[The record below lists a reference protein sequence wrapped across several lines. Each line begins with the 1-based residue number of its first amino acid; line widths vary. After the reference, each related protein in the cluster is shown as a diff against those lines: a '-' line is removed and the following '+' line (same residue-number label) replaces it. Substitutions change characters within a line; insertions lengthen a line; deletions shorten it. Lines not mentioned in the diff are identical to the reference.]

1 MPPPALVD
9 YRPYRCCRYRPFP
22 GDTYLA
28 GLWRNDLIRGLWWAK
43 SSRYPQALQRPC
55 LYRLCLAPSW
65 SWASVIGLV
74 FHPEFEPDADGPTVV
89 EVKVNPVGLDP
100 LGQVRDGVLRLCGR
114 LKHVCKGYQILHG
127 FNLPP
132 PRALVQLP
140 KPYTPEDV
148 RSAAKRLSDRYK
160 LVDEDMEDEFD
171 YCGQVY
177 FDDPRDSAEQ
187 SLYCLRIAKATVHR
201 HNTIHVL
208 LFVPTGGAENQ
219 YRRVGIGEI
228 VRLDWFDDCEAT
240 TFDII

>member
-1 MPPPALVD
+1 MRPPQTCPQRLSNPAWLQ
-9 YRPYRCCRYRPFP
+9 FAA
-22 GDTYLA
+22 TA
-28 GLWRNDLIRGLWWAK
+28 
-43 SSRYPQALQRPC
+43 SSR
-55 LYRLCLAPSW
+55 S
-65 SWASVIGLV
+65 
-74 FHPEFEPDADGPTVV
+74 
-89 EVKVNPVGLDP
+89 
-100 LGQVRDGVLRLCGR
+100 
-114 LKHVCKGYQILHG
+114 
-127 FNLPP
+127 
-132 PRALVQLP
+132 LP

-177 FDDPRDSAEQ
+177 FDDSRDSAEQ
-187 SLYCLRIAKATVHR
+187 SLYCLRIGKATVHR

-219 YRRVGIGEI
+219 YRLVGIGEI